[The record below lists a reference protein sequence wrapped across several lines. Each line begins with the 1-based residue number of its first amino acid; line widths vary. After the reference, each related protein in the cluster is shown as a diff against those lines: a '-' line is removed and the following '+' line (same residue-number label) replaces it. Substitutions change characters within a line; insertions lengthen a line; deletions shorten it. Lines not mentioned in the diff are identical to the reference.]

1 MIEVSITEIVLFA
14 WGFLMTALY
23 LKTKQEE
30 HMVRT
35 VFMHFVENPE
45 AREEMLKRFEESRAE
60 AWCSCKT
67 SAVS

>member
-14 WGFLMTALY
+14 WGFVMTALY
-23 LKTKQEE
+23 FKTRHEE

-45 AREEMLKRFEESRAE
+45 ARAEMVKQFEKS
-60 AWCSCKT
+60 KT
-67 SAVS
+67 EMV

>member
-14 WGFLMTALY
+14 WGFVMTALY
-23 LKTKQEE
+23 LKTRQEE

-45 AREEMLKRFEESRAE
+45 ARAEMIKQFEKSKAE
-60 AWCSCKT
+60 M
-67 SAVS
+67 V

>member
-1 MIEVSITEIVLFA
+1 MIEVSITEIILFA
-14 WGFLMTALY
+14 WGFVMTALY

-45 AREEMLKRFEESRAE
+45 AREEMIKQFEKS
-60 AWCSCKT
+60 KT
-67 SAVS
+67 EMV